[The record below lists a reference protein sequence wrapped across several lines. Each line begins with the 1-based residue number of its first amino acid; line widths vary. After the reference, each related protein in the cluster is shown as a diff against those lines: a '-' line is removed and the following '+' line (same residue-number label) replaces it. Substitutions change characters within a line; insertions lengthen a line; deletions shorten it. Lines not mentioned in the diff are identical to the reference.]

1 MAFTARQDLMIRAY
15 LAIVAKVG
23 LFTRDAGSE
32 GAGYVDASLNTGAL
46 LGFKCENC
54 AFFRGPKAC
63 SIMKGPVDR
72 SGVCRLYVIQQDRL
86 KNVPLSASPRRRVE
100 GRTE

>member
-23 LFTRDAGSE
+23 PFTRDAGSE
-32 GAGYVDASLNTGAL
+32 GAGYVDAKLNTGST

-63 SIMKGPVDR
+63 TIMRGPVDR
-72 SGVCRLYVIQQDRL
+72 SGVCRLYVIQQDKL
-86 KNVPLSASPRRRVE
+86 KKQPLAASPRRRVE
-100 GRTE
+100 GSTE

>member
-15 LAIVAKVG
+15 LAIVAKLG
-23 LFTRDAGSE
+23 PFSRDAGSE
-32 GAGYVDASLNTGAL
+32 GAGYVDASLNTGAQ

-72 SGVCRLYVIQQDRL
+72 SGVCRLYVIQQERL
-86 KNVPLSASPRRRVE
+86 KKVPLSASPRRRVE
-100 GRTE
+100 GNTE

>member
-23 LFTRDAGSE
+23 LFTKDAGSE
-32 GAGYVDASLNTGAL
+32 GAGYVDSSLNTGAQ

-63 SIMKGPVDR
+63 SIMRGAVDR
-72 SGVCRLYVIQQDRL
+72 SGVCRLYVIQQERL
-86 KNVPLSASPRRRVE
+86 KQVPLSAAPRRRVT
-100 GRTE
+100 GNTE

>member
-23 LFTRDAGSE
+23 PFGRDAGSE
-32 GAGYVDASLNTGAL
+32 GAGYVDAGLNTGAP
-46 LGFKCENC
+46 LGFRCENC

-72 SGVCRLYVIQQDRL
+72 SGVCRLYVIQQERL
-86 KNVPLSASPRRRVE
+86 KKVPLAASPRRRVE
-100 GRTE
+100 GNTE